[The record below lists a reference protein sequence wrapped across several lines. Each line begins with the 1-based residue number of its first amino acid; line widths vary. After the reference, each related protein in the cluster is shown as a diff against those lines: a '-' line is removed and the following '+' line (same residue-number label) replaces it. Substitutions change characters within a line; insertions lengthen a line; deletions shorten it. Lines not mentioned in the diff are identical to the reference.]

1 MDNATRRQILERVK
15 QLGYPNTVEALQNP
29 QVLDQYEQQQLQAQS
44 QQQQQPIQQPEPV
57 SFPTPPV
64 TTPNYK
70 VPQPT
75 QSEAKPLVMSF
86 NETPAKLMKDGG
98 AKESCGTGYIWSE
111 QQKRCIPNA
120 SVSGYIPQNLDP
132 NTPINKKIEE
142 YNNQGWD
149 INQLAMEAAG
159 IAFPEVSRTLN
170 AIGAIDDVV
179 NKNPIGYV
187 GNTMSLIPHP
197 VTRGTGIGLS
207 VLSATPVGRDL
218 NKWILEKPV
227 YHYQP
232 EETPRQSLDKFSV
245 SESTNQPAFV
255 PKNTKKKFENGGPK
269 EMPFGLP
276 LKEQNVYLVP
286 EYNQPINPKTG
297 EILPDMR
304 RPNLGMDTGATEYK
318 YTYGSDE
325 GDIDVPSI
333 VAGQYIGDK
342 ALDRYNLTGER
353 FKTMTDPSSYSK
365 FYDQMNQ
372 LGLMQEKKYGGK
384 KCYTCN
390 SSKMKVLYNK
400 ANYKK

>member
-15 QLGYPNTVEALQNP
+15 QLGYPNTIEALQNP

-44 QQQQQPIQQPEPV
+44 QQQQQQPIQQPEPI
-57 SFPTPPV
+57 SFPTPPA

-86 NETPAKLMKDGG
+86 NETTPQLMK
-98 AKESCGTGYIWSE
+98 
-111 QQKRCIPNA
+111 
-120 SVSGYIPQNLDP
+120 
-132 NTPINKKIEE
+132 
-142 YNNQGWD
+142 
-149 INQLAMEAAG
+149 
-159 IAFPEVSRTLN
+159 
-170 AIGAIDDVV
+170 
-179 NKNPIGYV
+179 
-187 GNTMSLIPHP
+187 
-197 VTRGTGIGLS
+197 
-207 VLSATPVGRDL
+207 
-218 NKWILEKPV
+218 
-227 YHYQP
+227 
-232 EETPRQSLDKFSV
+232 
-245 SESTNQPAFV
+245 
-255 PKNTKKKFENGGPK
+255 NGGPK

-304 RPNLGMDTGATEYK
+304 RPNLGMGTGATEYK

-333 VAGQYIGDK
+333 VSGQYIGDK

-353 FKTMTDPSSYSK
+353 FKTMNDPSSYSK